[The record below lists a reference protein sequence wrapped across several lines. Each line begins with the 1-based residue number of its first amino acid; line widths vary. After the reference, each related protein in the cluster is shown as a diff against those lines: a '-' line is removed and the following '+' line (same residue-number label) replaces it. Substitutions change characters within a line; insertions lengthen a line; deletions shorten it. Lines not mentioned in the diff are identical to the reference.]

1 MAGDSNTPDP
11 EPDPDPDTPIITDK
25 TPSADKTVSATVE
38 ELATKTLTVVAE
50 SGDYKTIAYAWKLDG
65 TIDGKNASSIKLS
78 DAGITEAGA
87 YVVTCDLTSETVTT
101 AVTVTFNV
109 TVTDGDVSDALY
121 TVTFDT
127 NGGSG
132 NGPDAIKQTAANTK
146 ITLPAIGSVTKAGY
160 TFAGWGTK
168 ADSAT
173 ADAGEANAETI
184 TVTIAKSSSGN
195 FANEVISVTG
205 IEGATV
211 TTPVGGDA
219 GTGTSVEVTITL
231 PAQASI
237 GTEMASGQTL
247 DITVTAKNS

>member
-1 MAGDSNTPDP
+1 M
-11 EPDPDPDTPIITDK
+11 
-25 TPSADKTVSATVE
+25 
-38 ELATKTLTVVAE
+38 
-50 SGDYKTIAYAWKLDG
+50 
-65 TIDGKNASSIKLS
+65 
-78 DAGITEAGA
+78 
-87 YVVTCDLTSETVTT
+87 TCDLTSETVTT

-173 ADAGEANAETI
+173 ADAGEANAEYAPSADVALYAVWAANTVGGTVTAADKDSYSVSGNEATFTGKKGGETI